1 MMILKLWWWYK
12 DNWDV
17 TIDDDDHN
25 TKGGKQWKRPNP
37 WPWTWRPRK
46 QEEGQVFYIAH
57 ICHSQRGGPG
67 CCFYILFIFVTHKEE
82 NSVVW
87 VKLLWKKFQVL
98 PGMEAEAVPTT
109 GVEAQQMP
117 PKKVSFFKAKESK
130 FLRPKK
136 VSC

>member
-1 MMILKLWWWYK
+1 MSPLIMMITIRKVANSGK
-12 DNWDV
+12 DQILDLEPE
-17 TIDDDDHN
+17 DQ
-25 TKGGKQWKRPNP
+25 GSKR
-37 WPWTWRPRK
+37 RARLLFLHF
-46 QEEGQVFYIAH
+46 VH
-57 ICHSQRGGPG
+57 IRNSQRGEQ
-67 CCFYILFIFVTHKEE
+67 CCLGEIIVR
-82 NSVVW
+82 
-87 VKLLWKKFQVL
+87 KKFQVL